1 MFQFAHPDYL
11 YFLLIIPVL
20 VSFFLYSQWQVH
32 RRESRWGNRAVLKPL
47 IQLRST
53 FRPIFKFT
61 LLCLAIALGIVVLA
75 RPQFGVAGDS
85 NQRKGIEVII
95 AIDVSQSMLA
105 QDVHPSRIE
114 RSKLLVSS
122 LVDRMEN
129 NKIGLEVFAGEA
141 YPQLPITNDYISAQ
155 LFLENITTDAVS
167 LQGTNIAAAISLAD
181 KSFTQEKNVGK
192 AIIIITD
199 GEDHE
204 EGAIEAAKAASQN
217 GRRIY
222 VLGVGSTTGAEI
234 PTPDGYLTDNSGKV
248 VRTALN
254 EEMCK
259 KVAKAGKG
267 IYLHIDGTSIAQDR
281 LQAELQTLQQSD
293 SGFTSNS
300 TPNEQFHLFA
310 FLMLVV
316 LVIELLLLERKNPF
330 FQRFR
335 FFQNRISL

>member
-1 MFQFAHPDYL
+1 MFQFANPDYL

-20 VSFFLYSQWQVH
+20 VGLFLYSQWQVH
-32 RRESRWGNRAVLKPL
+32 RRESRWGNRAILKPL
-47 IQLRST
+47 VQLRST
-53 FRPIFKFT
+53 LRPIFKFS
-61 LLCLAIALGIVVLA
+61 LLCLSIILGVIVLA
-75 RPQFGVAGDS
+75 RPQFGIAGEGD
-85 NQRKGIEVII
+85 QRKGIEAII

-105 QDVHPSRIE
+105 QDVMPSRIE

-122 LVDRMEN
+122 LVDHMEN
-129 NKIGLEVFAGEA
+129 DKIGLEVFAGEA

-155 LFLENITTDAVS
+155 LFLDNITTEAVS

-204 EGAIEAAKAASQN
+204 VGAIEAAEAAAKN
-217 GRRIY
+217 GRRVY
-222 VLGVGSTTGAEI
+222 VLGVGSTSGAEI
-234 PTPDGYLTDNSGKV
+234 PTSDGPLTDNSGSI

-259 KVAKAGKG
+259 SVAKAGKG
-267 IYLHIDGTSIAQDR
+267 IYIHIDGTSIAQDR
-281 LQAELQTLQQSD
+281 LEAELRKLQQSD
-293 SGFTSNS
+293 SGFTNNG
-300 TPNEQFHLFA
+300 TPNEQFHIFA
-310 FLMLVV
+310 LLMLIV
-316 LVIELLLLERKNPF
+316 LIIELLVLERQNPF

-335 FFQNRISL
+335 LFQK